1 MSSSKEDYS
10 LEAEIEKYG
19 LSYPAESRIVGRFLA
34 LLKHP
39 DACLRTHLPG
49 HITGSAF
56 IVSGEHTLL
65 VHHAKLNRWLQ
76 PGGHAD
82 GDRNV
87 QGVALRE
94 ANEETGLTSLSF
106 FTPSIFDLDIHT
118 IPARKD
124 FPQHEHYDIRFL
136 LKGTLNEKIVVS
148 AESHDVKWVPLE
160 NLEEYNDE
168 PALLRMRDK
177 LKGIT
182 RPS

>member
-1 MSSSKEDYS
+1 MSYNSETYS
-10 LEAEIEKYG
+10 LETEVAKYG
-19 LSYPAESRIVGRFLA
+19 KSFPAESDIVGRFLE

-39 DACLRTHLPG
+39 DACQRTHLPG

-76 PGGHAD
+76 AGGHAD

-94 ANEETGLTSLSF
+94 ANEETGLKDLSF
-106 FTPSIFDLDIHT
+106 ITPSIFDVDIHT

-124 FPQHEHYDIRFL
+124 FPQHEHYDIRYL
-136 LKGTLNEKIVVS
+136 LLGSLTEKIIVS
-148 AESHDVKWVPLE
+148 TESHDVKWVALA
-160 NLEEYNDE
+160 NLEDFNNE
-168 PALLRMRDK
+168 PALLRMRKK
-177 LKGIT
+177 LLGI
-182 RPS
+182 RFPS